1 MKGRYCC
8 IRLFRIFIILLT
20 ICILLLWLIP
30 LVVFNFNNEKI
41 EIIVY
46 NENFLDNHLYPP
58 PWYILNWTINDYF
71 IRKDIF
77 KKIEDQYA
85 INKKQ
90 KIVVEHDFFNQKKR
104 KKTNYIILEYTTVFN
119 EPKFCGKSQDFIF
132 GKQCPYRNCRYTCDR
147 NSSTF
152 ADVLLMHR
160 SDIHFDQLPIER
172 NPEQIWLYWHDE
184 PGGVQNQAISYQFNW
199 TISYRFNAEVNI
211 GAYGLTILRNKPL
224 SFKEV
229 NSYINEQF
237 SNRQPYA
244 VWFVSNCKPKARL
257 YYYDQLH
264 LYYPSIKVYGDC
276 VLQNKT
282 NHCHRH
288 SHCETFEL
296 SKNKFYL
303 AFESQSCRDYITEK
317 FWRSLAYGTI
327 PIVFGP
333 HDKQSVE
340 KIAPPNSF
348 IYTGD
353 FIS

>member
-1 MKGRYCC
+1 
-8 IRLFRIFIILLT
+8 
-20 ICILLLWLIP
+20 
-30 LVVFNFNNEKI
+30 
-41 EIIVY
+41 
-46 NENFLDNHLYPP
+46 
-58 PWYILNWTINDYF
+58 
-71 IRKDIF
+71 
-77 KKIEDQYA
+77 
-85 INKKQ
+85 
-90 KIVVEHDFFNQKKR
+90 
-104 KKTNYIILEYTTVFN
+104 YTTVFN

-296 SKNKFYL
+296 SKNKFYFHLYLIDNKVHKNDNVQYLL
-303 AFESQSCRDYITEK
+303 ADEELDKNDAIDDILQIT
-317 FWRSLAYGTI
+317 FDFDQFHLNILQVLI
-327 PIVFGP
+327 PI
-333 HDKQSVE
+333 
-340 KIAPPNSF
+340 
-348 IYTGD
+348 
-353 FIS
+353 